1 MKSVK
6 LSLLAVVV
14 ATIVSPSAFAD
25 DTVEAAA
32 TELTAIHPGM
42 SHDEIDQKINRF
54 MIRTGNTEAAQ
65 DYLFSHGYMD
75 PQTGDN
81 IYPTSTAVQTD
92 STVTDKNQAD
102 RDAAQDTAIQ
112 NAHNIGG
119 KCR

>member
-54 MIRTGNTEAAQ
+54 MIRIK
-65 DYLFSHGYMD
+65 L
-75 PQTGDN
+75 
-81 IYPTSTAVQTD
+81 I
-92 STVTDKNQAD
+92 
-102 RDAAQDTAIQ
+102 R
-112 NAHNIGG
+112 
-119 KCR
+119 